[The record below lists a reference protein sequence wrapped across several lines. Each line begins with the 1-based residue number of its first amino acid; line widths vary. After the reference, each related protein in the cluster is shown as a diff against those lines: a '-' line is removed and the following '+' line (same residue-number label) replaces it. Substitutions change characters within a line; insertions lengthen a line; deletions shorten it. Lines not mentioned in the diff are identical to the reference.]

1 MRLRRS
7 TTPSWDPAAG
17 RPRVLA
23 VLASVVTGALV
34 LVGTGMPM
42 ARAHD
47 EVVATVP
54 AQGAV
59 VAAPPERV
67 ELQLSRPAQALG
79 TRVLVTG
86 PDGAPVSLGPVEL
99 RDTTV
104 AQPLDPDVPSGTYTL
119 EWQVTSADGHPVSGT
134 STFTVA
140 EDGPVAPDE
149 AGTGAGAPAQDLTA
163 PAEAAA
169 RQDPDPSPP
178 TAWIAIGAVALIT
191 TGGLAARQRFRRR

>member
-7 TTPSWDPAAG
+7 TSSTRAPAAR
-17 RPRVLA
+17 RPGVLA
-23 VLASVVTGALV
+23 VLAAVATGTVVV
-34 LVGTGMPM
+34 LSAGVPI

-54 AQGAV
+54 ARDAV
-59 VAAPPERV
+59 VAASPERV

-86 PDGAPVSLGPVEL
+86 PDGAPVSRGPVEL

-104 AQPLDPDVPSGTYTL
+104 AQPLDPGLPSGTYTL

-140 EDGPVAPDE
+140 EDEPVAPDE
-149 AGTGAGAPAQDLTA
+149 AGTGASAPAQDLTA

-169 RQDPDPSPP
+169 RQDPAPSPP
-178 TAWIAIGAVALIT
+178 AAWIAIGAVALIT